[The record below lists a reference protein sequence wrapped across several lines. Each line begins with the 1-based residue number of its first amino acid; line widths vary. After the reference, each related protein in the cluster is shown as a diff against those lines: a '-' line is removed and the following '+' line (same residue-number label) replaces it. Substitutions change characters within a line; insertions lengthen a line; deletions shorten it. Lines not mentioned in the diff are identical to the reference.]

1 MLFLLA
7 TLVFIFITI
16 YGFLENHLF
25 SLGLLFNPCPAEID
39 KTKSF
44 TLEKILVLVSL
55 DPPLQTLN
63 LLLKLHKFV
72 KVSQVREG
80 GFNRRHFYFPSS
92 N

>member
-1 MLFLLA
+1 MYLKIICFFGIA
-7 TLVFIFITI
+7 FQ
-16 YGFLENHLF
+16 
-25 SLGLLFNPCPAEID
+25 SRPAEID

-80 GFNRRHFYFPSS
+80 GFNRRQFYFSSS